1 MDYVPVPKAGRLWYS
16 KADFFRPFRTVTG
29 ATAGENIIPL
39 YDPTLHREA
48 VDEPDLKDLN
58 TALATL
64 VDIFPDV
71 EPETF
76 REMLSNL
83 SESSRV
89 EIVTEQML
97 KSDAKRTRKTLRKLP
112 SPETTAK
119 RRPRPSAHT
128 ALPTADAFRGES
140 YKKAVKQVLYQ
151 EFKTL
156 SHSSIKAVMAE
167 QNYSYTQ
174 SRPVLQQLAAKSWRF
189 SLSNIWARRSP
200 FVATGEHPNI
210 MMGDTTTDQTT
221 GVRRTGSAQLDQ
233 ELHDLF
239 VTPALQQR
247 RQEQLATDF
256 ALASQLNDTEAKE
269 TETLFDCECCYG
281 SVTFEQLAICDDN
294 CHQLCFDCV
303 RRSVN
308 EALYGQ
314 GWSQSI
320 DLQKTTLRCFAQAD
334 QTCHG
339 RLPGNIIRRALAEP
353 GADEDTW
360 NELQK
365 RMASEALVKSGLRL
379 QRCGLCQY
387 AEVDEVPSLKLRN
400 ARGIFT
406 HIVTRSSATLQI
418 MLLFLTAATILITAP
433 LIMIACLVWM
443 IITLVPPVA
452 AITDASWSRVYK
464 QRRGLKFECRN
475 PTCSKISCIRCT
487 ATWRDPHVCFES
499 EKTSLRTAIESSA
512 TAAVKRTC
520 PRCLLSFVKASGCNK
535 LVCNCGYTMCYIC
548 RQEVTSKE
556 GYGHFCQHF
565 RPSGGRCGECE
576 RCDLY
581 GAEDEE
587 AAIRKATQT
596 AEKMWREREGGRQ
609 GDTHT
614 TQLMVEALISRPR
627 SSTSAPPGQW
637 GPSVG
642 PTSHPG
648 PASIGSGSRDK
659 QLAALRAQKR
669 KDMLMTQ
676 DASYADTLGK
686 FKRRLSDEG
695 ASLSAPP
702 SENEDRDALVYVHH
716 VQKADTLAGIT
727 IKYNCSVAT
736 LHKANRMWPNDPV
749 HSRDTL
755 ILPVDACGVKG
766 KIMPGSEALDLL
778 SSDADALSAGQAEEV
793 PTPDPQLLNGDAF
806 SRNRTNSS
814 STNTSRRPSTAAL
827 SNGDSGPPWHHDSW
841 VLLPADTKPTE
852 IARLSRRALGY
863 FPPTRRKSNCYSDL
877 DTPCASFDL
886 TRPATNDQQ
895 LLAAS
900 PSRQDL
906 RPPRPRRLSN
916 ANNGYFPA
924 YMAGPGGVGTMNRNV
939 HFPGP
944 AQDGLNK
951 FFAKHLPNV
960 APPRNH
966 QALLTP
972 EMPLYSD
979 ELTPVASGTTSPN
992 LMATNVN
999 LENVGG
1005 AIETWMRRMATQA
1018 KGAMQNPDRQKA
1030 ARASVGTPGKGAGGI
1045 GDLIEMTDEFE
1056 IGDDDDVNE
1065 SHDDEEHGRG
1075 RRESV
1080 LHVGTEPTSSA
1091 VSYYEDTGTR
1101 ERSKG
1106 GKKGKDD

>member
-1 MDYVPVPKAGRLWYS
+1 MHSSINVSVTAAKHHFTEDHSEDSNTHHIRHLKRHDRRLIS
-16 KADFFRPFRTVTG
+16 GLDEGDEGNLDSTGTVASRIASPLLSPLNSRAASPIPSARLSRP
-29 ATAGENIIPL
+29 
-39 YDPTLHREA
+39 
-48 VDEPDLKDLN
+48 
-58 TALATL
+58 
-64 VDIFPDV
+64 
-71 EPETF
+71 
-76 REMLSNL
+76 
-83 SESSRV
+83 ESSRRV
-89 EIVTEQML
+89 QGSGGHDRLGGRAAGGGQREAGNGSSSSLSGLWGSSWTALQGIASDLLTGDAAFDASD
-97 KSDAKRTRKTLRKLP
+97 KSKR
-112 SPETTAK
+112 S
-119 RRPRPSAHT
+119 RRP
-128 ALPTADAFRGES
+128 LRG
-140 YKKAVKQVLYQ
+140 
-151 EFKTL
+151 
-156 SHSSIKAVMAE
+156 
-167 QNYSYTQ
+167 
-174 SRPVLQQLAAKSWRF
+174 
-189 SLSNIWARRSP
+189 RS
-200 FVATGEHPNI
+200 G
-210 MMGDTTTDQTT
+210 
-221 GVRRTGSAQLDQ
+221 
-233 ELHDLF
+233 
-239 VTPALQQR
+239 
-247 RQEQLATDF
+247 
-256 ALASQLNDTEAKE
+256 
-269 TETLFDCECCYG
+269 
-281 SVTFEQLAICDDN
+281 
-294 CHQLCFDCV
+294 
-303 RRSVN
+303 
-308 EALYGQ
+308 
-314 GWSQSI
+314 
-320 DLQKTTLRCFAQAD
+320 
-334 QTCHG
+334 
-339 RLPGNIIRRALAEP
+339 
-353 GADEDTW
+353 
-360 NELQK
+360 
-365 RMASEALVKSGLRL
+365 
-379 QRCGLCQY
+379 
-387 AEVDEVPSLKLRN
+387 
-400 ARGIFT
+400 
-406 HIVTRSSATLQI
+406 
-418 MLLFLTAATILITAP
+418 
-433 LIMIACLVWM
+433 
-443 IITLVPPVA
+443 
-452 AITDASWSRVYK
+452 
-464 QRRGLKFECRN
+464 
-475 PTCSKISCIRCT
+475 
-487 ATWRDPHVCFES
+487 
-499 EKTSLRTAIESSA
+499 
-512 TAAVKRTC
+512 
-520 PRCLLSFVKASGCNK
+520 
-535 LVCNCGYTMCYIC
+535 
-548 RQEVTSKE
+548 
-556 GYGHFCQHF
+556 
-565 RPSGGRCGECE
+565 
-576 RCDLY
+576 
-581 GAEDEE
+581 
-587 AAIRKATQT
+587 
-596 AEKMWREREGGRQ
+596 
-609 GDTHT
+609 
-614 TQLMVEALISRPR
+614 PR

-637 GPSVG
+637 GPGVG

-766 KIMPGSEALDLL
+766 KMMPGSEALDLL

-827 SNGDSGPPWHHDSW
+827 SNGVSGPPWHHDSW

-877 DTPCASFDL
+877 DTPSASFDL

-1091 VSYYEDTGTR
+1091 VSYYEDTGIR